1 MEETLSPVHE
11 AIQELLPPEQRGK
24 KRRAS
29 YHRNEAN
36 GFTHAE
42 MRANIVRMRTR
53 EKMSRKEIAE
63 KLGISVQKV
72 KWYLTQAEERGIRRM
87 KGADIHD
94 VPPTKGPAREI
105 ITTKHKPIPGSVISA
120 ISTTSRA
127 RIAFTSDDPQI
138 QRKAFQLRKHA
149 VPFDE
154 IAIILSDE
162 FKTRITVETVREA
175 AFNYL
180 RHLNDQESAD
190 TELERRMQLEQL
202 DQMIRA
208 LTPDATG
215 RNNRG
220 ASTGEEVKY
229 EAVDRMI
236 KLLAAK
242 SKLMG
247 LDAPK
252 KIDLEIRLQQ
262 LAVSAG
268 YDYDELKEIA
278 TEVFTEYERSRALG
292 SGS

>member
-11 AIQELLPPEQRGK
+11 AVQELLPPEQRGK

-29 YHRNEAN
+29 LHRNEAN

-42 MRANIVRMRTR
+42 MRAKIVRMRTR
-53 EKMSRKEIAE
+53 EKMSRKAIAE
-63 KLGISVQKV
+63 KLNISVPKV
-72 KWYLTQAEERGIRRM
+72 KWYLTWAEERGIKRV
-87 KGADIHD
+87 KGADVHD
-94 VPPTKGPAREI
+94 VPPTTTPAR
-105 ITTKHKPIPGSVISA
+105 ITRPARPIPGSVISA
-120 ISTTSRA
+120 ISSTGRSRL
-127 RIAFTSDDPQI
+127 AFTADDPQI
-138 QRKAFQLRKHA
+138 QRKAFELRKHA

-154 IAIILSDE
+154 IATILSGE
-162 FKTRITVETVREA
+162 FKTKLAVETVRGA

-180 RHLNDQESAD
+180 RYLNDQESAD

-208 LTPDATG
+208 LTPGATG
-215 RNNRG
+215 RNICG
-220 ASTGEEVKY
+220 SSTGEDVKY

-247 LDAPK
+247 LDAPR

-262 LAVSAG
+262 LSVSAG
-268 YDYDELKEIA
+268 YDYEELKEIA
-278 TEVFTEYERSRALG
+278 TEVYTEYERTRALG
-292 SGS
+292 SGT